1 MFCYHCMRK
10 INEGSTYCPH
20 CGRQSFPDRDPHYL
34 AAGSTLNDRYL
45 IGNPMGE
52 DGFSISY
59 IARDLNID
67 ERVAVKEFY
76 PMGLVTRDSAI
87 SGRVSL
93 KSEQEDFRSSFER
106 GKDKFLQE
114 ARLSRQN
121 GTADVRDIF
130 SVNGTVYV
138 VTSLTKDMMTGA
150 TAPDGAP
157 LPYEDGFEGGQQNP
171 NDMTDIGKKT
181 PQKKKVSGGMIA
193 LIVIAS
199 LVVVGLIITMIV
211 LFSGKGKGKT
221 DQTATT
227 VPTTVA
233 ATTVKEKEKETQA
246 EDKSVTMI
254 DVKGKKLSD
263 AQSQLQALG
272 LKVETSRE
280 QNADVA
286 KDYIIRQSVE
296 AGQKLQKGDTVMLY
310 VSDGYEEV
318 VTTQET
324 HADPAFN
331 SAQGSS
337 VLSGYEAENVLNND
351 AKCWATE
358 KDGKDAFIT
367 LRANGDQWVKGVYF
381 GNGNI
386 GDFQNWGRV
395 TNVRFEF
402 SDGTSVEKSIS
413 DISDLQTIDFG
424 REVKTNSMKITILD
438 SKAGAEHESTCITY
452 IKAY

>member
-1 MFCYHCMRK
+1 
-10 INEGSTYCPH
+10 
-20 CGRQSFPDRDPHYL
+20 
-34 AAGSTLNDRYL
+34 
-45 IGNPMGE
+45 
-52 DGFSISY
+52 
-59 IARDLNID
+59 
-67 ERVAVKEFY
+67 
-76 PMGLVTRDSAI
+76 
-87 SGRVSL
+87 
-93 KSEQEDFRSSFER
+93 
-106 GKDKFLQE
+106 
-114 ARLSRQN
+114 
-121 GTADVRDIF
+121 
-130 SVNGTVYV
+130 
-138 VTSLTKDMMTGA
+138 
-150 TAPDGAP
+150 
-157 LPYEDGFEGGQQNP
+157 
-171 NDMTDIGKKT
+171 
-181 PQKKKVSGGMIA
+181 
-193 LIVIAS
+193 
-199 LVVVGLIITMIV
+199 
-211 LFSGKGKGKT
+211 
-221 DQTATT
+221 
-227 VPTTVA
+227 
-233 ATTVKEKEKETQA
+233 
-246 EDKSVTMI
+246 MI

-263 AQSQLQALG
+263 AQAQLQALG

>member
-1 MFCYHCMRK
+1 M
-10 INEGSTYCPH
+10 N
-20 CGRQSFPDRDPHYL
+20 
-34 AAGSTLNDRYL
+34 
-45 IGNPMGE
+45 
-52 DGFSISY
+52 
-59 IARDLNID
+59 
-67 ERVAVKEFY
+67 
-76 PMGLVTRDSAI
+76 
-87 SGRVSL
+87 
-93 KSEQEDFRSSFER
+93 
-106 GKDKFLQE
+106 
-114 ARLSRQN
+114 
-121 GTADVRDIF
+121 
-130 SVNGTVYV
+130 
-138 VTSLTKDMMTGA
+138 
-150 TAPDGAP
+150 
-157 LPYEDGFEGGQQNP
+157 
-171 NDMTDIGKKT
+171 KKH
-181 PQKKKVSGGMIA
+181 IA
-193 LIVIAS
+193 LILGVMLYCGSAMAQWS
-199 LVVVGLIITMIV
+199 VGLR
-211 LFSGKGKGKT
+211 SGWTHTSISRYDGGRM
-221 DQTATT
+221 DEAY
-227 VPTTVA
+227 
-233 ATTVKEKEKETQA
+233 
-246 EDKSVTMI
+246 S
-254 DVKGKKLSD
+254 
-263 AQSQLQALG
+263 ALG
-272 LKVETSRE
+272 GFEAGVQGCYTFNSWLAVRANLSFMLRSHRMDRNLNYIDPVYTEHINRYLMLPVVADFSFGGERLRGHLLAGAYAGAWLSEHRRGTTYWMTDYYVFFESFDETRE
-280 QNADVA
+280 FNDEVA
-286 KDYIIRQSVE
+286 KDYIIRQSAE
-296 AGQKLQKGDTVMLY
+296 SGQTLRKGDTVMLY

>member
-52 DGFSISY
+52 DGFSINY

-67 ERVAVKEFY
+67 ERVVVKEFY

-93 KSEQEDFRSSFER
+93 KSEQEDFRASFER

-138 VTSLTKDMMTGA
+138 VTSLTRDMRTA
-150 TAPDGAP
+150 PAAPDGAP
-157 LPYEDGFEGGQQNP
+157 LPYEDGFEGGAGQNP
-171 NDMTDIGKKT
+171 NNVTDIAGKP

-199 LVVVGLIITMIV
+199 IVIVGLIITMIV
-211 LFSGKGKGKT
+211 LFAGKGKGKN
-221 DQTATT
+221 DQAATT

-233 ATTVKEKEKETQA
+233 STTVETKAPQP
-246 EDKSVTMI
+246 EDASVTMI

-263 AQSQLQALG
+263 AQAQLLALG

-296 AGQKLQKGDTVMLY
+296 GGQKLQKGDTVMLY

-324 HADPAFN
+324 HAAPVFT

-337 VLSGYEAENVLNND
+337 ALSGYDAENVLNND

-358 KDGKDAFIT
+358 NDGKDAFIT
-367 LRANGDQWVKGVYF
+367 LRANSDQWVKGVYF

-402 SDGTSVEKSIS
+402 SDGTSLEKSIS

-438 SKAGAEHESTCITY
+438 SKTGSEHESACITY

>member
-150 TAPDGAP
+150 TAPDGSP

-171 NDMTDIGKKT
+171 NDMTDIGKKA

-263 AQSQLQALG
+263 AQAQLQALG

-286 KDYIIRQSVE
+286 KDWQ
-296 AGQKLQKGDTVMLY
+296 
-310 VSDGYEEV
+310 
-318 VTTQET
+318 
-324 HADPAFN
+324 
-331 SAQGSS
+331 
-337 VLSGYEAENVLNND
+337 
-351 AKCWATE
+351 
-358 KDGKDAFIT
+358 
-367 LRANGDQWVKGVYF
+367 
-381 GNGNI
+381 
-386 GDFQNWGRV
+386 
-395 TNVRFEF
+395 
-402 SDGTSVEKSIS
+402 
-413 DISDLQTIDFG
+413 
-424 REVKTNSMKITILD
+424 
-438 SKAGAEHESTCITY
+438 
-452 IKAY
+452 